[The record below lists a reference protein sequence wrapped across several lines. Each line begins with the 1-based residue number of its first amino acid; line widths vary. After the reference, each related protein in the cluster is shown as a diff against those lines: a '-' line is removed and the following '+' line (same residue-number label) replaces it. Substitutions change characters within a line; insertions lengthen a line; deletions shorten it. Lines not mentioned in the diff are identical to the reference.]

1 MTGVTIRGQGA
12 VISSSD
18 GEAVAALYRDKVYQN
33 AGNPALLALVPVD
46 VRRVLDVGC
55 GAGDN
60 ARALKGRGC
69 GVWGVTLSEAEAELA
84 RPHCEAVV
92 VANAETSDLALPQ
105 DYYDL
110 LLLSH
115 VVEHMVRP
123 DVGLARLAAHLRPG
137 GLALLAVP
145 NMANYRCRLR
155 LLLGDWRQ
163 EDGGPFDRTHYHFWS
178 YHTADDLFR
187 GAPFRVVSKTPGDPA
202 GPLWPLRRVLP
213 RRWAQV
219 PDRFGG
225 RVAPNLFAGQT
236 LVVARRE

>member
-1 MTGVTIRGQGA
+1 MPGA
-12 VISSSD
+12 TVKGEGHVISSSD
-18 GEAVAALYRDKVYQN
+18 GDTVAALYRDKVYSN
-33 AGNPALLALVPVD
+33 AGNPALLALVPAD
-46 VRRVLDVGC
+46 VRRALDVGC

-60 ARALKGRGC
+60 ARALKERGC
-69 GVWGVTLSEAEAELA
+69 GVWGVTLSDAEAELA

-92 VANAETSDLALPQ
+92 VANAETSDLELPL
-105 DYYDL
+105 DYYDV

-123 DVGLARLAAHLRPG
+123 DVALARLARHLRPG

-155 LLLGDWRQ
+155 LLLGNWRR

-178 YHTADDLFR
+178 YHTVDDLFR
-187 GAPFRVVSKTPGDPA
+187 AAPFRVVSKTPGDPA
-202 GPLWPLRRVLP
+202 VPLWPLRRVLP
-213 RRWAQV
+213 RRFLQ
-219 PDRFGG
+219 PLDRFGG

>member
-1 MTGVTIRGQGA
+1 MPGA
-12 VISSSD
+12 TVKGHVIPSD
-18 GEAVAALYRDKVYQN
+18 GDTVAALYRDKVYHN
-33 AGNPALLALVPVD
+33 AGNPALLALVPAD
-46 VRRVLDVGC
+46 VRRALDVGC

-60 ARALKGRGC
+60 ARALKERGC

-92 VANAETSDLALPQ
+92 VANAETSSLGLPLGFF
-105 DYYDL
+105 DL

-115 VVEHMVRP
+115 VVEHMIRP
-123 DVGLARLAAHLRPG
+123 DVGLARLAPHLHPG

-155 LLLGDWRQ
+155 LLLGDWRR
-163 EDGGPFDRTHYHFWS
+163 EDGGPFDRTHFHFWS
-178 YHTADDLFR
+178 YHTVDDLFR
-187 GAPFRVVSKTPGDPA
+187 GTPFRVVRKTPGDPA
-202 GPLWPLRRVLP
+202 VPLWPLRRVLP
-213 RRWAQV
+213 RRLLQPV
-219 PDRFGG
+219 DCFGG

>member
-1 MTGVTIRGQGA
+1 LITSPHGDT
-12 VISSSD
+12 
-18 GEAVAALYRDKVYQN
+18 VAELYRGKVYQN
-33 AGNPALLALVPVD
+33 AGNPALLALVPAD
-46 VRRVLDVGC
+46 ARRVLDVGC

-60 ARALKGRGC
+60 ARALKERGC
-69 GVWGVTLSEAEAELA
+69 GVWGVTLSEAEAGLA

-92 VANAETSDLALPQ
+92 VANAETSPLGLPP
-105 DYYDL
+105 DYFDL

-145 NMANYRCRLR
+145 NMAHYRCRLR
-155 LLLGDWRQ
+155 FLLGNWRR

-178 YHTADDLFR
+178 YHTFDELFR
-187 GAPFRVVSKTPGDPA
+187 GAPLRLVSKTPGDPA
-202 GPLWPLRRVLP
+202 VPLWPLRRVLP

-219 PDRFGG
+219 FDRFGG

>member
-1 MTGVTIRGQGA
+1 MPEATVRGQDP

-18 GEAVAALYRDKVYQN
+18 SDAVAALYRDKVYRN
-33 AGNPALLALVPVD
+33 AGNPALLALVPAD

-60 ARALKGRGC
+60 ARALKERGC

-92 VANAETSDLALPQ
+92 VANTETTPLGLPL
-105 DYYDL
+105 DYFDV

-115 VVEHMVRP
+115 VVEHMIRP
-123 DVGLARLAAHLRPG
+123 DVGLARLAPHLRPG

-145 NMANYRCRLR
+145 NMANYRCRFR
-155 LLLGDWRQ
+155 LLLGDWRR
-163 EDGGPFDRTHYHFWS
+163 EDAGPFDRTHYHFWS
-178 YHTADDLFR
+178 YHTVDDLFE
-187 GAPFRVVSKTPGDPA
+187 GARFRVVKKSPGDPA
-202 GPLWPLRRVLP
+202 VPLWPLRRVLP
-213 RRWAQV
+213 RGWAQV
-219 PDRFGG
+219 FDRFGG